1 MLYYKYNK
9 EQRGRYTMNKKEI
22 LEARPIATLAVFPY
36 NIYLTGVRNGIDDS
50 VEFVDVSNH
59 TAHVAKIYYN
69 INGGCY
75 FKYKGKKYYT
85 RDFLRAD

>member
-1 MLYYKYNK
+1 M
-9 EQRGRYTMNKKEI
+9 TKKEI
-22 LEARPIATLAVFPY
+22 MEARPIATLAIFPY
-36 NIYLTGVRNGIDDS
+36 NIYLTGVRYGIDDS

-75 FKYKGKKYYT
+75 FRYKGKKYYT

>member
-1 MLYYKYNK
+1 M
-9 EQRGRYTMNKKEI
+9 TKKEI
-22 LEARPIATLAVFPY
+22 MEAKPIATLAVFPY

-69 INGGCY
+69 LNGECY
-75 FKYKGKKYYT
+75 FKYNGKRHYT

>member
-1 MLYYKYNK
+1 
-9 EQRGRYTMNKKEI
+9 MNKKEI
-22 LEARPIATLAVFPY
+22 LEARPIATMAVFPY
-36 NIYLTGVRNGIDDS
+36 NIYLTGIRYGIDDS
-50 VEFVDVSNH
+50 VEFVDVDNH

-69 INGGCY
+69 VNGECY

>member
-1 MLYYKYNK
+1 M
-9 EQRGRYTMNKKEI
+9 TKKEI
-22 LEARPIATLAVFPY
+22 MEAKPIATLAVFPY
-36 NIYLTGVRNGIDDS
+36 NIYLTGVRSGIDDS
-50 VEFVDVSNH
+50 VEFVDVDNH

>member
-1 MLYYKYNK
+1 M
-9 EQRGRYTMNKKEI
+9 TKKEI

-36 NIYLTGVRNGIDDS
+36 NIYLTGVRYGIDDS

-69 INGGCY
+69 LNGGCY